1 MGPEW
6 DHEDPHGAIESRP
19 KLTLAG
25 RLEGNV
31 GGRPVSLIAENRDLI
46 LEVRNLQALLTL
58 RRSWRFIV
66 EPLLAFLNLS
76 DIHLK
81 VRIRW
86 LGIVEVSPKPPL
98 FVRLML
104 PH

>member
-1 MGPEW
+1 MGVKR
-6 DHEDPHGAIESRP
+6 DREDPYRAVGSRP

-25 RLEGNV
+25 RLDGNV

-46 LEVRNLQALLTL
+46 LEVSNLRTLFTL
-58 RRSWRFIV
+58 RRIWRLSAQ
-66 EPLLAFLNLS
+66 PLLAMLKLS
-76 DIHLK
+76 DIRFK
-81 VRIRW
+81 VRISW
-86 LGIVEVSPKPPL
+86 LGSVEVSPRPPF